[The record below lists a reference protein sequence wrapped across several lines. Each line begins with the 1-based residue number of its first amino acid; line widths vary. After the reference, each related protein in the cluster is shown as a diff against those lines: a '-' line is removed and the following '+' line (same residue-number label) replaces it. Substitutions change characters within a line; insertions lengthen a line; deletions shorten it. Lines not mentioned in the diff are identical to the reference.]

1 MKEGRNSV
9 RVITLIACLVG
20 AAVVTASA
28 LLIAP
33 IGAPSASAEPCSDV
47 EVVFARGTNEPPGV
61 GRIGQA
67 FVDALR
73 AQAGAKS
80 VGVYAVNY
88 PASIEFAAAV
98 DGIDDASAHV
108 QDMAAKCPKTRM
120 VLGGFSQG
128 AAVIGFVTADV
139 VPDGVVASD
148 VPRPMPPS
156 VADHVAAVALF
167 GKPSNRIMSAIGQ
180 PPIAIG
186 PRYAAKTS
194 IVCAPDDPVCS
205 DGGDWAAHSTYATD
219 AMVNQAATFAA
230 GRL

>member
-1 MKEGRNSV
+1 
-9 RVITLIACLVG
+9 
-20 AAVVTASA
+20 
-28 LLIAP
+28 
-33 IGAPSASAEPCSDV
+33 
-47 EVVFARGTNEPPGV
+47 VVFARGTNEPPGV

-88 PASIEFAAAV
+88 PASIDFAAAV

-108 QDMAAKCPKTRM
+108 QGVAANCPNTRV

-128 AAVIGFVTADV
+128 AAVIGFVTTDV

-148 VPRPMPPS
+148 VPRPMPLS

-167 GKPSNRIMSAIGQ
+167 GKPADRIMSAIGQ
-180 PPIAIG
+180 PRIAIG
-186 PRYAAKTS
+186 PRYAAKTT

-205 DGGDWAAHSTYATD
+205 DGGDWAAHSTYAAD
-219 AMVNQAATFAA
+219 GMVDQAATFAA

>member
-1 MKEGRNSV
+1 MSV
-9 RVITLIACLVG
+9 PYDSPML
-20 AAVVTASA
+20 
-28 LLIAP
+28 
-33 IGAPSASAEPCSDV
+33 
-47 EVVFARGTNEPPGV
+47 
-61 GRIGQA
+61 
-67 FVDALR
+67 
-73 AQAGAKS
+73 
-80 VGVYAVNY
+80 
-88 PASIEFAAAV
+88 
-98 DGIDDASAHV
+98 
-108 QDMAAKCPKTRM
+108 
-120 VLGGFSQG
+120 
-128 AAVIGFVTADV
+128 V

-219 AMVNQAATFAA
+219 AMVNQTATFAA